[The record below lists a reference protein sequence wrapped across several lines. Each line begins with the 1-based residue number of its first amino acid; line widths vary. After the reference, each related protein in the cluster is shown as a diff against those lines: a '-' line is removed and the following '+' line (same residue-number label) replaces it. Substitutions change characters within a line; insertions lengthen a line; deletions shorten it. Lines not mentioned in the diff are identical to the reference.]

1 MNNGSKTNFMQGFHT
16 GFLPWGRGGE
26 GGNIDACKRCIRVLV
41 HPLDFNEILDIF
53 KDKKCPLKSI
63 IMLPIVAVLR
73 QL

>member
-1 MNNGSKTNFMQGFHT
+1 MEVKQTLCRVSIQDF
-16 GFLPWGRGGE
+16 FLGGGGGGE